1 MNTKDNR
8 QQRSEANELEL
19 GRIVGELID
28 CRKLIIGITT
38 GFTVIAVLY
47 A

>member
-28 CRKLIIGITT
+28 CRVMTPT
-38 GFTVIAVLY
+38 Y
-47 A
+47 